1 MKFVDP
7 DGKAYTYQVSENE
20 FRFTSDI
27 CVLDKFFSDLSGL
40 IPGSALAK
48 RLSDATTDL
57 NRIEGTSTADVIR
70 CTGSDVI
77 LEVMNKSDSSIL
89 KSVGKFLNR
98 MNIVST
104 LWMCVKDLFN
114 NQTVGTEQFI
124 QSEFSNVL
132 KGTSRENVEALYSFT
147 KKKVNDFISV
157 GYITLDIDKKGILKS
172 YRINNQLA
180 IDMLYCELRNLQL
193 KLNIGSTNE

>member
-1 MKFVDP
+1 MKYVDL

-20 FRFTSDI
+20 FWFASDI

-89 KSVGKFLNR
+89 KSVG
-98 MNIVST
+98 
-104 LWMCVKDLFN
+104 
-114 NQTVGTEQFI
+114 
-124 QSEFSNVL
+124 
-132 KGTSRENVEALYSFT
+132 
-147 KKKVNDFISV
+147 
-157 GYITLDIDKKGILKS
+157 YITLDIDKKGILKS